1 MKNSTRVVVKPLHWR
16 DFALADVGFG
26 RGWILMKADTN
37 PRKNDRNGGERA
49 AEDVLYFDSHMHT
62 PLCKH
67 AEGHPREY
75 VAQGMA
81 AGLDGVIF
89 TCHSPMPDRFSHA
102 VRMAPEQ
109 FDEYLDLIAEGAA
122 SAHQNF
128 EVRLGMES
136 DFFPGMEGWLEQL
149 HARADFDYVLG
160 SVHWHIPEYRAEFFN
175 GDMVAFEQQY
185 FDHLAESAET
195 GLFDSLAHPDLVKNA
210 AADEWSFSARRDDIA
225 TALDRIAVTG
235 VAMELNTSGVNK
247 DYAEMNPGPEMLAMM
262 LERDIPVV
270 IGSDSHVPT
279 RVGDGFVTA
288 LTTLSEIG
296 YRQVSVFKKRQRQDV
311 DIKVALA
318 SLGASDALALAVN

>member
-1 MKNSTRVVVKPLHWR
+1 M
-16 DFALADVGFG
+16 D
-26 RGWILMKADTN
+26 ADTKSC
-37 PRKNDRNGGERA
+37 KNEPNSGEKPASEAR
-49 AEDVLYFDSHMHT
+49 YFDSHMHT

-75 VAQGMA
+75 VAQGVA
-81 AGLDGVIF
+81 AGLGGVIF

-109 FDEYLDLIAEGAA
+109 FDEYLDLIAEGAE
-122 SAHQNF
+122 SAHQDF

-136 DFFPGMEGWLEQL
+136 DFFPGMEGWLQQL

-160 SVHWHIPEYRAEFFN
+160 SVHWHIPEYRAAFFN
-175 GDMVAFEQQY
+175 GDVVALEKQY
-185 FDHLAESAET
+185 FAHLAESAET

-210 AADEWSFSARRDDIA
+210 TPDEWSFSARQDDIA
-225 TALDRIAVTG
+225 TALDRIAATG
-235 VAMELNTSGVNK
+235 VAMELNTSGINK
-247 DYAEMNPGPEMLAMM
+247 VYPEMNPGPEMLAMM

-288 LTTLSEIG
+288 LRTLREIG
-296 YRQVSVFKKRQRQDV
+296 YRQVSVFKKRERQDI
-311 DIKVALA
+311 DISAALA
-318 SLGASDALALAVN
+318 SLGADDSAALAAN